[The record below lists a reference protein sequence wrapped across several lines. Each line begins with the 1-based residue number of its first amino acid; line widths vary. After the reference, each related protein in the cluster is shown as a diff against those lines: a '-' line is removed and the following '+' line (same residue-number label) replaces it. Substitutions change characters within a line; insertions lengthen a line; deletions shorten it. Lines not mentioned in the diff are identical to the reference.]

1 MAKQS
6 NQKLKLLYLL
16 KILFEQTDEN
26 SGLTIPQIITE
37 LAKYNISAARKSLYD
52 DIESL
57 RVFGVDVKVKRDRYV
72 KYYLANREVSS
83 VEFRYL
89 IDALNGFDAI
99 SQSLSYELVE
109 RLIRKHGL
117 KGRDY
122 SEIVVEPLYKTPK
135 AIYDEISKSIELL
148 DNAILNKKKIYC
160 KQFTWNSEKQRTFL
174 DGGRR
179 LCLTPIRLAC
189 DGKYLLYAYD
199 GEKISVYDVDGL
211 IDVEVSSESAAP
223 YDEYRELLTDPRY
236 DAEYD
241 NLRLECRNSFA
252 GEVFAKFGL
261 GVTVLARREETFEIT
276 VKVKLDDALFAWLFN
291 NAKHVKIVS
300 PVRVREMYKEM
311 VLLALQNVD
320 QG

>member
-1 MAKQS
+1 M
-6 NQKLKLLYLL
+6 
-16 KILFEQTDEN
+16 
-26 SGLTIPQIITE
+26 
-37 LAKYNISAARKSLYD
+37 
-52 DIESL
+52 
-57 RVFGVDVKVKRDRYV
+57 FGVDVKVKRDRYV

-109 RLIRKHGL
+109 RLIRNHGL

-300 PVRVREMYKEM
+300 PLRVREMYKEK